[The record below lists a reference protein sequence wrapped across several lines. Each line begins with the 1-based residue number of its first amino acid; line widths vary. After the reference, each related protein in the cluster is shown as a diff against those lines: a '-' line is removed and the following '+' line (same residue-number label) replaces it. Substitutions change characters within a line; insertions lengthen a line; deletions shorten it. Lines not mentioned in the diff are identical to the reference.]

1 MKIDRNI
8 LDNGKQIIHINYS
21 KKTIAKIIAEAEKQQ
36 RKQQEEQAKLNL
48 EEHEISEENI

>member
-21 KKTIAKIIAEAEKQQ
+21 KKTIAKIIAEAEKQ
-36 RKQQEEQAKLNL
+36 RKQQEEQSRLNL
-48 EEHEISEENI
+48 EEHESSEENI